1 MPIRDVELNFSL
13 TLPDELYRELIDSC
27 RERSCSPK
35 QFAAESL
42 ESVLASRRL
51 PRVAAAPHGARIGVR
66 KIEDVEPVGYPV
78 HLEQV

>member
-1 MPIRDVELNFSL
+1 MELNFSL

-42 ESVLASRRL
+42 EIVLASSRL
-51 PRVAAAPHGARIGVR
+51 PRMAAPHGARIGTR
-66 KIEDVEPVGYPV
+66 EIEDVEPVSYPV
-78 HLEQV
+78 HCDSL

>member
-1 MPIRDVELNFSL
+1 MDLNFSL

-42 ESVLASRRL
+42 EIALASSRL
-51 PRVAAAPHGARIGVR
+51 PRVAIGPQGARLGTRDIV
-66 KIEDVEPVGYPV
+66 DAEPVGYLIHFPDYT
-78 HLEQV
+78 

>member
-1 MPIRDVELNFSL
+1 VELNFSL
-13 TLPDELYRELIDSC
+13 TLPDELYRELIDGC

-51 PRVAAAPHGARIGVR
+51 PTVKPASLGARIGTPE
-66 KIEDVEPVGYPV
+66 IEDVEPEGYPV
-78 HLEQV
+78 HYPDFT

>member
-1 MPIRDVELNFSL
+1 MQPRDVELNFSL

-42 ESVLASRRL
+42 EIVLASSRL
-51 PRVAAAPHGARIGVR
+51 PRVAAAPHGARIGTR
-66 KIEDVEPVGYPV
+66 EIEEVEPVGYPV
-78 HLEQV
+78 HCDSL